1 MSRVK
6 GLTGASYDTN
16 DAIRIIG
23 HTQISA
29 YWLNGVAPLDI
40 YPSRDLKNGKPILVG
55 IFKKS
60 DTKEVFDKWVR
71 HELN

>member
-1 MSRVK
+1 MSKVK
-6 GLTGASYDTN
+6 GLTGTSYDTN

-29 YWLNGVAPLDI
+29 YWLNGVVPLDI
-40 YPSRDLKNGKPILVG
+40 YPSRDLKTGRPILVG
-55 IFKKS
+55 IFRRS
-60 DTKEVFDKWVR
+60 ETHEVFDKWVK